1 MTMNNFHNN
10 PWLVLSSY
18 KYEDSSRFYG
28 RDEELQTLTDIIRQN
43 IFTTLYGVSGAGKTS
58 LINAGLSPIL
68 EKEQYLPIY
77 VRLSHGADSL
87 PYEEQLISAV
97 ESALEKIGGES
108 E

>member
-10 PWLVLSSY
+10 PWLGLSSY

-68 EKEQYLPIY
+68 EK
-77 VRLSHGADSL
+77 
-87 PYEEQLISAV
+87 
-97 ESALEKIGGES
+97 
-108 E
+108 